1 MEKRDYYEVLGVS
14 KTATIDEIKKAYRKL
29 ALQYHP
35 DKNPGDKNAEERFKE
50 AAEAYSVLSDADK
63 RAKYD
68 RFGHAGLGGQQGFS
82 SAEDIFSHFGS
93 IFDDLGINFG
103 FGGGGFGGFGGRA
116 QKTVH
121 RGSNLRVSAKMTLK
135 DIAEGKKTKI
145 KVNKYITCQHCH
157 GSGSEDG
164 KVDTCPTC
172 KGSGQIVQNTR
183 SIFGIMQQV
192 SPCPTCGGE
201 GKIIKNKC
209 KHCQGN
215 GVVKG
220 EEIIDIAIPAGVAD
234 GMQFSLRGKG
244 NAGARNGVAG
254 DLIVQIQEE
263 KNDTF
268 IRNGENLIY
277 SLFISI
283 SQAVLGDSIEIP
295 TIDGTTTVKIP
306 AGIQSGDTV
315 RVKGKGLPILNGYGR
330 GDLIVNVTVWIPKKI
345 NKEEETMFKELGQH
359 ENVKP
364 KVSKEEKSAFRRFF
378 ENMMNN

>member
-1 MEKRDYYEVLGVS
+1 
-14 KTATIDEIKKAYRKL
+14 
-29 ALQYHP
+29 
-35 DKNPGDKNAEERFKE
+35 
-50 AAEAYSVLSDADK
+50 
-63 RAKYD
+63 
-68 RFGHAGLGGQQGFS
+68 
-82 SAEDIFSHFGS
+82 
-93 IFDDLGINFG
+93 
-103 FGGGGFGGFGGRA
+103 
-116 QKTVH
+116 
-121 RGSNLRVSAKMTLK
+121 
-135 DIAEGKKTKI
+135 
-145 KVNKYITCQHCH
+145 
-157 GSGSEDG
+157 
-164 KVDTCPTC
+164 
-172 KGSGQIVQNTR
+172 
-183 SIFGIMQQV
+183 MQQV

-215 GVVKG
+215 GIVKG

-268 IRNGENLIY
+268 IRNGENIIY

-315 RVKGKGLPILNGYGR
+315 RIKGKGLPILNGYGR

-345 NKEEETMFKELGQH
+345 NKEEETTFKELGQH
-359 ENVKP
+359 ENLKP